1 MRILYLF
8 NNILQLGWRGSTTII
23 VDLLPIGLNIF
34 LVLEFWR
41 EIGICHCPKLWC
53 SLVSEL

>member
-34 LVLEFWR
+34 LVLEF
-41 EIGICHCPKLWC
+41 
-53 SLVSEL
+53 